1 MSQNVPEPL
10 NPEPGLAATTCK
22 NCHSPM
28 PMGLR
33 FCRNCGYR
41 LGEGSA
47 EYTETVRFNGTTAAS
62 NGAAAMPISSF
73 GAGAGQMAPYAGALP
88 ARRKKRMSGMTWIFV
103 AVIAFFAVAVIASQ
117 AVRQVGRGINA
128 GIQRAATRSYAG
140 VNSFDTAEGGVT
152 FDAIEAP
159 GSPADKAG
167 LVGGDII
174 TTFDGQTV
182 TEDDQMMDLLRRTPI
197 GKTVDVVYIRDGE
210 TKTTKLTTISEG
222 ELSQLSRAFTNRPE
236 GRGKLGIDDQETVE
250 IPGTKLHGVRL
261 GEVTTSLPA
270 DMAGL
275 KSGDVVIQMGDIP
288 IRTAAELN
296 YRIQVATPYKPLDFV
311 IMRGS
316 ERMVITVKMG
326 HR

>member
-1 MSQNVPEPL
+1 
-10 NPEPGLAATTCK
+10 
-22 NCHSPM
+22 M

-73 GAGAGQMAPYAGALP
+73 GVGAGQMAPYAGALP
-88 ARRKKRMSGMTWIFV
+88 ARRKKRMSGMAWIFL
-103 AVIAFFAVAVIASQ
+103 AVVVFFASGGILTQ
-117 AVRQVGRGINA
+117 IIRQVARA
-128 GIQRAATRSYAG
+128 GNGGFIRPPAAPRSYAG
-140 VNSFDTAEGGVT
+140 VNEFNTVEGGVT
-152 FDAIEAP
+152 FDAVEAP

-174 TTFDGQTV
+174 TSFDGQTV
-182 TEDDQMMDLLRRTPI
+182 TEDDQMMALLGRTPI
-197 GKTVDVVYIRDGE
+197 GKTVDVVFIRDGE
-210 TKTTKLTTISEG
+210 TKTTKLTTVSKG
-222 ELSQLSRAFTNRPE
+222 DLGLLDKAFANRPE
-236 GRGKLGIDDQETVE
+236 GKGRLGIDDQETVE

-261 GEVTTSLPA
+261 GEVTASLPG

-275 KSGDVVIQMGDIP
+275 KSGDVVIEFDKIP
-288 IRTAAELN
+288 IRTDDELN
-296 YRIQVATPYKPLDFV
+296 FRIQAAIPYKMIDVV

-316 ERMVITVKMG
+316 ERMVIPVKMG
-326 HR
+326 RR